1 MMESKRVGMMKEKI
15 RNIKSTV
22 KTRNRKLAI

>member
-15 RNIKSTV
+15 RNSKSTV
-22 KTRNRKLAI
+22 KTRNRKLTI